1 MKKRLVILIIDEDIA
16 EDEQA
21 TAVVVAGT
29 VIDIGCDGWGLVGKV
44 SSMRA
49 IADCY
54 SMWYA
59 GLFETC
65 PCSTACVFTG

>member
-49 IADCY
+49 IAEEV
-54 SMWYA
+54 A
-59 GLFETC
+59 
-65 PCSTACVFTG
+65 